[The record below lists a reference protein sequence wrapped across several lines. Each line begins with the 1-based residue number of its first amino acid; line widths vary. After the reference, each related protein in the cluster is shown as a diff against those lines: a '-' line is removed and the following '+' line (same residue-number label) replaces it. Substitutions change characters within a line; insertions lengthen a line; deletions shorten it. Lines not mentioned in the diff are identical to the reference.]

1 MRILCLHDAHADAR
15 ALQVQLSKL
24 DERLW
29 RQHGRMELVYV
40 NAPLVVDAS
49 KGARAWWQASEDES
63 DPYLGRD
70 ASLLLLEQMWK
81 SGPAWEGVIGVGQ
94 GAAMGR
100 LLAARLHGASCTRA
114 PPQVAIWITKDDT
127 THDNNNNNNNNTN
140 SRDDL
145 LLPYNDKDDEEA
157 LLTSSLNALHLERR
171 GNDDFSTP
179 CLNRMGRHLVQHQTR
194 QRRLQQQ
201 EQLQV
206 WQPPSDNNNNNNN
219 NNDHQV
225 VDQQQTWSVAGLQ
238 DALAQVETEAA
249 ALVHRHVL
257 AHPPSSLMAVIM
269 PASGSSGS
277 NNSCDA
283 HMAAWQGPKRAAPAG
298 GAPCPATF
306 LLPQH
311 KRGGEQSQA
320 LSPMA

>member
-15 ALQVQLSKL
+15 ALQAQLSKL

-49 KGARAWWQASEDES
+49 KGTRAWWQASEDDS

-81 SGPAWEGVIGVGQ
+81 AGPAWEGVIGVGQ

-114 PPQVAIWITKDDT
+114 PPQLAIWITNDDT
-127 THDNNNNNNNNTN
+127 LHDNNNNNNNTN

-145 LLPYNDKDDEEA
+145 LLPCNDKDEEA
-157 LLTSSLNALHLERR
+157 LLTSSSLNALHLVRNHN
-171 GNDDFSTP
+171 NDNFSTP

-201 EQLQV
+201 GQQLQV
-206 WQPPSDNNNNNNN
+206 WQPPSDDD
-219 NNDHQV
+219 NDKQV
-225 VDQQQTWSVAGLQ
+225 VMEQQQTWSVAGLQ

-269 PASGSSGS
+269 PASANGS
-277 NNSCDA
+277 NSSREA

-298 GAPCPATF
+298 GAPCPAAF

-311 KRGGEQSQA
+311 KRGGDQAQA
-320 LSPMA
+320 LPPMA